1 MCGRESGLLI
11 TASDGMLVALAAGF
25 LSGLGTRHKRELEK
39 STMKQSTA
47 AVFKV
52 APALG
57 SRLSKEFY
65 DVGNSIGN

>member
-1 MCGRESGLLI
+1 
-11 TASDGMLVALAAGF
+11 
-25 LSGLGTRHKRELEK
+25 LSGPGTRHKRELEK
-39 STMKQSTA
+39 STMKQSAA

-57 SRLSKEFY
+57 SHLSKEFY

>member
-1 MCGRESGLLI
+1 
-11 TASDGMLVALAAGF
+11 MLVALAAGF

-39 STMKQSTA
+39 STMKQSAA

-57 SRLSKEFY
+57 SHLSKEFY